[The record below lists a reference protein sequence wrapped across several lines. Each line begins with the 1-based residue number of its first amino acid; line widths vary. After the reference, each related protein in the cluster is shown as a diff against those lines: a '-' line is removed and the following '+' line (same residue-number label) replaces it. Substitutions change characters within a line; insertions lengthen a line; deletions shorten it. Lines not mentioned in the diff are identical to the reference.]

1 MSNTACHYMRFLLTA
16 AVATTVAS
24 STAEARHWRIH
35 WHYYSS
41 YQGRDEDR
49 GQERAFRSFGNYQSR
64 AESNGFGRGI
74 EQIIGACA
82 EQAIELKRV
91 PFDLVSRTVQAND
104 QQRAALEQVRGTVND
119 AAETLSAACPKD
131 VHAELGPRLDQLG
144 RGLNAIAASL
154 AALRP
159 ALATFYD
166 TLNDEQKARLVAK
179 DFSRK
184 SLSDSGERPTE
195 NQHATEGGSNTAWDP
210 VCHQW
215 VTILRSWPVSQI
227 ESVISLSDEQHA
239 DLHDLTAA
247 VYRATGGLVGACP
260 AEDSLTTL
268 GRLDAK
274 QRQLEA
280 LRKGI
285 DAVRPVLSTF
295 ENSLS
300 DSQRVRLATV
310 INGSRPTPDLERSAA
325 GRWDEIRRGRS
336 ARY

>member
-1 MSNTACHYMRFLLTA
+1 MAVTGHHARLDTRLLAKRCRGRHSRRLGYMRLQG
-16 AVATTVAS
+16 ATRT
-24 STAEARHWRIH
+24 EP
-35 WHYYSS
+35 
-41 YQGRDEDR
+41 
-49 GQERAFRSFGNYQSR
+49 
-64 AESNGFGRGI
+64 NGFSRGI
-74 EQIIGACA
+74 EQMIGACA

-104 QQRAALEQVRGTVND
+104 QQRTALDHVRSTAND

-166 TLNDEQKARLVAK
+166 TLNDEQKARLVAN

-184 SLSDSGERPTE
+184 SLSDPGGRPTA
-195 NQHATEGGSNTAWDP
+195 NQRATDDGSNTGRDP
-210 VCHQW
+210 VCRQW
-215 VTILRSWPVSQI
+215 VIILRSWPVSQV
-227 ESVISLSDEQHA
+227 ESLISLSDEQRA

-247 VYRATGGLVGACP
+247 IYRATAGLVSACP
-260 AEDSLTTL
+260 AEDNLTAL

-280 LRKGI
+280 LQKGI
-285 DAVRPVLSTF
+285 EAVRAVLSTF

-300 DSQRVRLATV
+300 DPQRVRLTTV
-310 INGSRPTPDLERSAA
+310 VNGSRPAPDLERSAA
-325 GRWDEIRRGRS
+325 GRWDEIKRRRS

>member
-1 MSNTACHYMRFLLTA
+1 M
-16 AVATTVAS
+16 
-24 STAEARHWRIH
+24 
-35 WHYYSS
+35 
-41 YQGRDEDR
+41 
-49 GQERAFRSFGNYQSR
+49 
-64 AESNGFGRGI
+64 
-74 EQIIGACA
+74 IGACA

-104 QQRAALEQVRGTVND
+104 QQRTALEHVRSATND

-159 ALATFYD
+159 ALADFYD
-166 TLNDEQKARLVAK
+166 ALNDEQKARLVAK
-179 DFSRK
+179 DLSRK
-184 SLSDSGERPTE
+184 SPSDPGEHQTA
-195 NQHATEGGSNTAWDP
+195 NTDGGSNAVEDP
-210 VCHQW
+210 VCRQW
-215 VTILRSWPVSQI
+215 VAILRSWPVSQV
-227 ESVISLSDEQHA
+227 ESLISLSDKQRA

-247 VYRATGGLVGACP
+247 IYRATGGLVGACP
-260 AEDSLTTL
+260 AEDRLTAL

-280 LRKGI
+280 LRMGI

-300 DSQRVRLATV
+300 DPQRLRLAAV
-310 INGSRPTPDLERSAA
+310 INGSRPTPDIEKSAA
-325 GRWDEIRRGRS
+325 GRCDEINRGRRARNQERMIDCIKRAIMFEGEVS
-336 ARY
+336 ADQRAANGNRR